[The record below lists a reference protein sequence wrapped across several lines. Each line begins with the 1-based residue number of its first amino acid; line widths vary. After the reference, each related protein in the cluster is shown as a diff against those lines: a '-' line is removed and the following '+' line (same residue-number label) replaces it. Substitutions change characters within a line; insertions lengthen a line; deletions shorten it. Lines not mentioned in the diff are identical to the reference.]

1 MQHEPPRAA
10 HVTPL
15 GPQFSH
21 CSACSASTDAGAAG
35 ASSPPASEDFTN
47 PPPSEGTHEP
57 SDTSEE
63 DTRHGG
69 SSGRASP
76 THNEEDAISQYEWL
90 VKQLAN
96 EPDPKPPLPSPSS
109 SPDSQDADA
118 GPTGPANQPP
128 HPVLQSVATP
138 VVSPPT
144 RPLAVVAAAPQY
156 LVPHMGPQQMLGQ
169 QLHQQHQLQQHQLL
183 LHHQQQLH
191 QHQQAQQV
199 QQVHVQH
206 QQVQHM
212 QVQQQQQQAQLAAQQ
227 QQQLAAM
234 QQQGQQQAQL
244 AQQQPFQAPTQAA
257 LPGHGSPPS
266 AGSPVNASVSPSNAS
281 NASSDSPPVVGT
293 EFLSQMVEAH
303 QRLISLI
310 ETRLLLPNDGQGV
323 PLAQR
328 QELLCQLQHCHRF
341 VARDRNSEFSSWRSI
356 SSSSTPTTSGRQ
368 EPDAGPISGA
378 PKDKDGGRPLDLDA
392 GLLDRLLLLCR
403 AKGGGHLI
411 SGDDWTALLREAAEG
426 ANEQLPQ
433 IRSSPPSL
441 TTSTSSEPTASAPS
455 WGSAARTCRTSAS
468 LGSSEASLL
477 SEAPTAAAARPP
489 ASTPEQWPAVAKTG
503 APPPPP
509 GVGHVLITT
518 CSNHPVARAEG
529 AACALE
535 LRAGELPASG
545 VTLEHSPSTSTIS
558 HALAGKEA
566 WLFCGHAD
574 AALEGSTSL
583 AFARPKG
590 GDGSGGAFAS
600 LEVVDAHA
608 VVTAVA
614 AHAPTLRLVLLNGC
628 DSLRLG
634 EALVAAG
641 VGHAVC
647 WEGRLDA
654 EAALEFSVSFARALA
669 RGSTAEG
676 AVHEAAAAVLGITER
691 GLLDDGVTPCWVQK
705 FELVPAAEGGADLV
719 TGRLPSR
726 GGRRGRLAT
735 GRPWLL
741 RLPEA
746 SLVHGLPA
754 PPPLGYVVRRQLE
767 AALLAAV
774 TEHGRSAFS
783 RRGGAVRGAQT
794 RAAQTVLVGGVGCG
808 KTALAWWA
816 ATQVR
821 VQALHPGGV
830 VWISL
835 APTTAAAT
843 VVASVLSCL
852 GEDGPAGEQEGGA
865 LGGGGVASDEELDED
880 TDDEAAAVLGAVMR
894 SSPSLGAVAALRRRL
909 AGRRVLLVLDGVT
922 REAQLAG
929 LEAATDASQT
939 MLVTTRHAALAR
951 GRGSV
956 EVGGMDLDESLALLG
971 RALQPAC
978 ADPTGALALQPETHV
993 LISGVGGVP
1002 SLLHAAA
1009 AACCAAA
1016 AERAVPL
1023 HAGELGAALA
1033 DAWHRAA
1040 PRELTMQRLREL
1052 GGPARRRVAQLALV
1066 MGDDGSL
1073 DVAALHGWWG
1083 AEEAASTLDELRSWG
1098 LLAEEGQPGQPGQPA
1113 PRAARLSAPLAAQV
1127 REGATPALLAEWGR
1141 QQRDAAPGR
1150 AAAPWRKPPCSPA
1163 GSPAGRDRVC
1173 MEGRR
1178 PAAAPSPCTRGC
1190 SALMRGANLFAAGF
1204 SSEESIETAFAV
1216 DQFSK
1221 AYSPF
1226 NAFCAVLLA
1235 ATTML
1240 GQGSPHLFY
1249 GTTAAALMIV
1259 LILVARVWLHRL
1271 PDQAR
1276 ALVLFG
1282 RGWASLVTC
1291 FGALVLLKMHLL
1303 GPGSPVS
1310 ALALTG
1316 VATLWLLVPLYTRI
1330 TAVQPAHRAIV
1341 SAVAALTF
1349 ILTPSWSIL
1358 EQPYEGQIICTA
1370 LLVGE
1375 LLGYTW
1381 EHATKNLVT
1390 SIPNPA
1396 YKPLPSHESAGLA

>member
-1 MQHEPPRAA
+1 
-10 HVTPL
+10 
-15 GPQFSH
+15 
-21 CSACSASTDAGAAG
+21 
-35 ASSPPASEDFTN
+35 
-47 PPPSEGTHEP
+47 
-57 SDTSEE
+57 
-63 DTRHGG
+63 
-69 SSGRASP
+69 
-76 THNEEDAISQYEWL
+76 
-90 VKQLAN
+90 
-96 EPDPKPPLPSPSS
+96 
-109 SPDSQDADA
+109 
-118 GPTGPANQPP
+118 
-128 HPVLQSVATP
+128 
-138 VVSPPT
+138 
-144 RPLAVVAAAPQY
+144 
-156 LVPHMGPQQMLGQ
+156 
-169 QLHQQHQLQQHQLL
+169 
-183 LHHQQQLH
+183 
-191 QHQQAQQV
+191 
-199 QQVHVQH
+199 
-206 QQVQHM
+206 
-212 QVQQQQQQAQLAAQQ
+212 
-227 QQQLAAM
+227 
-234 QQQGQQQAQL
+234 
-244 AQQQPFQAPTQAA
+244 
-257 LPGHGSPPS
+257 
-266 AGSPVNASVSPSNAS
+266 
-281 NASSDSPPVVGT
+281 
-293 EFLSQMVEAH
+293 MVESH

-341 VARDRNSEFSSWRSI
+341 VARERNSEFSSWRSV
-356 SSSSTPTTSGRQ
+356 SSSSTPTTSAR
-368 EPDAGPISGA
+368 AGDSDEVSISGA
-378 PKDKDGGRPLDLDA
+378 AKGGGRPLELDA

-403 AKGGGHLI
+403 AKGGGHLV

-426 ANEQLPQ
+426 PNEQLPQ
-433 IRSSPPSL
+433 MCSSPSSL
-441 TTSTSSEPTASAPS
+441 TTSFSSEPPASAAS
-455 WGSAARTCRTSAS
+455 WGSAVRACRTSAS
-468 LGSSEASLL
+468 SESSE
-477 SEAPTAAAARPP
+477 T
-489 ASTPEQWPAVAKTG
+489 VAKTG
-503 APPPPP
+503 APPLP
-509 GVGHVLITT
+509 GAGHVLITT

-535 LRAGELPASG
+535 LRAGEQPAAG
-545 VTLEHSPSTSTIS
+545 VTLEHCPSTATLS

-590 GDGSGGAFAS
+590 ADGSGGAFAS

-641 VGHAVC
+641 VAHAVC

-669 RGSTAEG
+669 RGSAAEG

-754 PPPLGYVVRRQLE
+754 PLPLGYVVRRPLE

-774 TEHGRSAFS
+774 TEQGRSAFS
-783 RRGGAVRGAQT
+783 RRGGAARGAQT
-794 RAAQTVLVGGVGCG
+794 RGGQTVLVGGVGCG

-835 APTTAAAT
+835 TPTMAAAT
-843 VVASVLSCL
+843 VVARVLSCL
-852 GEDGPAGEQEGGA
+852 GDEGRVGEEEGGPLLP

-880 TDDEAAAVLGAVMR
+880 TDDEGAVMR
-894 SSPSLGAVAALRRRL
+894 PSSSLNAVAALRRRL

-922 REAQLAG
+922 REAQLAV

-971 RALQPAC
+971 RALQPTC

-993 LISGVGGVP
+993 LVSRVGGVP

-1016 AERAVPL
+1016 TERAAPL
-1023 HAGELGAALA
+1023 HVGELGAALA

-1040 PRELTMQRLREL
+1040 PRELTRHRLREL

-1066 MGDDGSL
+1066 MGNDGSL

-1083 AEEAASTLDELRSWG
+1083 AEETASALDELRSWG
-1098 LLAEEGQPGQPGQPA
+1098 LLAEEGQPGQPGQP
-1113 PRAARLSAPLAAQV
+1113 AARLSAPLAAQV

-1141 QQRDAAPGR
+1141 QQRDAAQGR
-1150 AAAPWRKPPCSPA
+1150 AAAPRRKPPCAPA

-1178 PAAAPSPCTRGC
+1178 PAAAPPPCPRRST
-1190 SALMRGANLFAAGF
+1190 ALTWGAINNLLAASF
-1204 SSEESIETAFAV
+1204 SSEESMEMAFAA
-1216 DQFSK
+1216 DQFSR
-1221 AYSPF
+1221 AYPPF

-1235 ATTML
+1235 VTIML
-1240 GQGSPHLFY
+1240 GQGEPNLFY

-1259 LILVARVWLHRL
+1259 LVLAARVWLHQL
-1271 PDQAR
+1271 ADQAR

-1282 RGWASLVTC
+1282 RGWASLVTL
-1291 FGALVLLKMHLL
+1291 FGALILLKMHLL

-1341 SAVAALTF
+1341 SAVAATTF

-1381 EHATKNLVT
+1381 EHTTKNLVR